1 MKRNFIICYL
11 LIALFSISGYS
22 QKIVKGNFILTDSQE
37 TYTPSFK
44 IDGINK
50 PIKNVILMIGD
61 GMGLAHISSA
71 MYANR
76 GKLTLTNLRTCG
88 YVRTQSA
95 SDFTTDSAASGT
107 AYATGLKTTNKFL
120 GLNPDKQVIE
130 NLPEKLFPEGIISGI
145 VTTDYTD
152 GATPAAFYAHQPNRS
167 MSKEIWADLPNSKLT
182 FFSAGHAELLAAQ
195 EQITQEAMNKAFT
208 VVNNPNDQAIASS
221 NKLCYLPPKGET
233 ESVNDPRRNN
243 YLPQTTQ
250 MAIDYLSKKSKKGF
264 FLMIEGAR
272 IDKSSHQNDYQA
284 VLREVLDFDK
294 AIEIAIRFAE
304 KDGNTLVVI
313 SADHET
319 GALSL
324 SGGDM
329 KRGKIEGIFVSGGHT
344 PIMVPLFAYGPQSHL
359 FTGVQENSD
368 VSNKIYSIF
377 QNKKKH
383 K

>member
-1 MKRNFIICYL
+1 
-11 LIALFSISGYS
+11 
-22 QKIVKGNFILTDSQE
+22 
-37 TYTPSFK
+37 
-44 IDGINK
+44 
-50 PIKNVILMIGD
+50 
-61 GMGLAHISSA
+61 
-71 MYANR
+71 
-76 GKLTLTNLRTCG
+76 
-88 YVRTQSA
+88 
-95 SDFTTDSAASGT
+95 
-107 AYATGLKTTNKFL
+107 
-120 GLNPDKQVIE
+120 
-130 NLPEKLFPEGIISGI
+130 
-145 VTTDYTD
+145 
-152 GATPAAFYAHQPNRS
+152 
-167 MSKEIWADLPNSKLT
+167 
-182 FFSAGHAELLAAQ
+182 
-195 EQITQEAMNKAFT
+195 
-208 VVNNPNDQAIASS
+208 
-221 NKLCYLPPKGET
+221 
-233 ESVNDPRRNN
+233 
-243 YLPQTTQ
+243 
-250 MAIDYLSKKSKKGF
+250 
-264 FLMIEGAR
+264 MIEGAR